1 MDIHVLTCYGS
12 SIQGNLNFN
21 QKINKSNQFEVH
33 YEYPTPLSIR
43 KQNERNLSVQI
54 WLVVIPW
61 SDQQNLSDRRA
72 NLTQLFAVRFHT
84 RSGAQ
89 CGTTTRRTPTN
100 L

>member
-1 MDIHVLTCYGS
+1 MDIHVFIDISLQLSMFYRYPFGYPWISMDIHVLTCYGS

-54 WLVVIPW
+54 
-61 SDQQNLSDRRA
+61 
-72 NLTQLFAVRFHT
+72 
-84 RSGAQ
+84 
-89 CGTTTRRTPTN
+89 
-100 L
+100 